1 MLLQTLDLA
10 AVFAFGLSGALLAV
24 EKRFDI
30 VGLVILAEVTAIG
43 GGVLRDLIIGA
54 VPPAAF
60 VHVEYVLVPLAAAV
74 LAFFFHAQL
83 ARMLAPVL
91 LFDAAGLA
99 LYAVSGTAKAG
110 AHGLGPVPAVAL
122 GVITAVGGGILRDV
136 LAVEVPA
143 VLRADSVL
151 YATPAFL
158 AAVVVATARAE
169 GVYGPTVAALTV
181 AGAFALRVLALWRGW
196 RAPRP
201 RVPRL

>member
-10 AVFAFGLSGALLAV
+10 AIFAFGLSGALLAV

-30 VGLVILAEVTAIG
+30 VGLVVLAVVTAIG

-60 VHVEYVLVPLAAAV
+60 VHVEYLLVPLAAAV
-74 LAFFFHAQL
+74 LAFFAHAQL

-110 AHGLGPVPAVAL
+110 AHGLGPVSAVTI
-122 GVITAVGGGILRDV
+122 GVLTAVGGGMLRDV
-136 LAVEVPA
+136 LAGEVPA
-143 VLRADSVL
+143 VVRADSVL

-158 AAVVVATARAE
+158 AAVVVATARSE
-169 GVYGPTVAALTV
+169 HVYGPTVAALVV
-181 AGAFALRVLALWRGW
+181 AGAFTLRVLALWRGW
-196 RAPRP
+196 RAPSPRTRP
-201 RVPRL
+201 

>member
-1 MLLQTLDLA
+1 VLLQTLDLA

-196 RAPRP
+196 RAPSPRARP
-201 RVPRL
+201 